1 MLYGLLTIVVLFN
14 KGRTAETVTAA
25 ATLIGT
31 STHAQGATAVRDVIA
46 KKDLPP
52 LVKGGTLSA
61 VVPSHGVAAFILER

>member
-1 MLYGLLTIVVLFN
+1 
-14 KGRTAETVTAA
+14 
-25 ATLIGT
+25 
-31 STHAQGATAVRDVIA
+31 VRDVIA